1 MPKISVDEAAM
12 LYSVTN
18 KTVRRWIQEDNIK
31 PDGYLYDLDALQK
44 AYDRRRAL
52 KHMKRFAWFDS
63 MVYYVFRVDFVCLA
77 KAQRKRAY
85 LWS

>member
-1 MPKISVDEAAM
+1 M

-18 KTVRRWIQEDNIK
+18 RTVMRWIKEDRIEADN
-31 PDGYLYDLDALQK
+31 DLYDLDTLQK
-44 AYDRRRAL
+44 AYDKRRAL
-52 KHMKRFAWFDS
+52 KHMKRFVWFA
-63 MVYYVFRVDFVCLA
+63 MMCYYVFRVEFSTLA